1 MHCDIWSITR
11 DFLVFDGLRYI
22 GSLEASHG
30 VVWPVG
36 MTLFFFFAFFF
47 SFDRC
52 VSFAE
57 QGWYERGWVL
67 PEYRLGLNHVT
78 WAVK

>member
-36 MTLFFFFAFFF
+36 MTLFFFLPF
-47 SFDRC
+47 SFLSIAAFR
-52 VSFAE
+52 
-57 QGWYERGWVL
+57 L
-67 PEYRLGLNHVT
+67 PNKVGMNGDGCYQSTG
-78 WAVK
+78 